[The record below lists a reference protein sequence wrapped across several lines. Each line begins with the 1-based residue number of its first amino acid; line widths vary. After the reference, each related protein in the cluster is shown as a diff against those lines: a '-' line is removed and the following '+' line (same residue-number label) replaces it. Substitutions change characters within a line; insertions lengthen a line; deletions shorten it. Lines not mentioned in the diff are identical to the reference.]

1 MESISRQIDQPKN
14 KKKRI
19 SWIENHAEKLL
30 PSKSNIEK
38 IANEH
43 NSRTSVTQ
51 LRGKIYKS
59 ERKGTV
65 TENLFNGSIAEN
77 SPILGK

>member
-38 IANEH
+38 IANM
-43 NSRTSVTQ
+43 STTPGP
-51 LRGKIYKS
+51 L
-59 ERKGTV
+59 
-65 TENLFNGSIAEN
+65 
-77 SPILGK
+77 

>member
-1 MESISRQIDQPKN
+1 MKMSRNQIKTSMESISRQIDQPKN

-38 IANEH
+38 IANMSTTPGPLWYNWEGK
-43 NSRTSVTQ
+43 SIS
-51 LRGKIYKS
+51 LR
-59 ERKGTV
+59 EKGQ
-65 TENLFNGSIAEN
+65 
-77 SPILGK
+77 